1 MDRYVILSDVT
12 KNGMRKL
19 LELQAQG
26 SLSILESEA
35 VVVNWNTEKDLRDIA
50 KERVKE
56 RGIEFS
62 ESQLDDL
69 VKKAHER
76 WLYTNGSLSDC
87 DIAAIVDGILDDIET
102 I

>member
-1 MDRYVILSDVT
+1 MDKYVILSDVT

-35 VVVNWNTEKDLRDIA
+35 VVVNWNTEKDLRDIVR
-50 KERVKE
+50 ERAKE

-69 VKKAHER
+69 VKETHER

-87 DIAAIVDGILDDIET
+87 DIAAIVDGILDDIEK
-102 I
+102 

>member
-56 RGIEFS
+56 RGIEFL

-87 DIAAIVDGILDDIET
+87 DIAAIVDGILDDIEK
-102 I
+102 

>member
-1 MDRYVILSDVT
+1 MIVILDVDEQQ
-12 KNGMRKL
+12 L
-19 LELQAQG
+19 PELKEKYRDN
-26 SLSILESEA
+26 IVLESEA
-35 VVVNWNTEKDLRDIA
+35 AVVNWNTEKDLHDIA

>member
-1 MDRYVILSDVT
+1 
-12 KNGMRKL
+12 MRKL

-62 ESQLDDL
+62 DSQLDDL
-69 VKKAHER
+69 VKKVHER
-76 WLYTNGSLSDC
+76 WLYTDCNIPGC
-87 DIAAIVDGILDDIET
+87 DIAAIVDGILDDMEK
-102 I
+102 

>member
-1 MDRYVILSDVT
+1 MDKYVILSDVT

-35 VVVNWNTEKDLRDIA
+35 AVVNWNTEKDLHDIA

-87 DIAAIVDGILDDIET
+87 DIAAIVDGILDDMEK
-102 I
+102 

>member
-1 MDRYVILSDVT
+1 MDKYIILSDVT
-12 KNGMRKL
+12 SVGMKKL
-19 LELQAQG
+19 LELQAMG

-35 VVVNWNTEKDLRDIA
+35 AVVNWNTEKDLHDIA

-56 RGIEFS
+56 RGIEFL

-87 DIAAIVDGILDDIET
+87 DIAAIVDGILDDMGK
-102 I
+102 

>member
-1 MDRYVILSDVT
+1 MDKYVILSDVT

-35 VVVNWNTEKDLRDIA
+35 VVVNWNTGKDLRDIA

-56 RGIEFS
+56 RGIEFL

-87 DIAAIVDGILDDIET
+87 DIAAIVDGILDDMGK
-102 I
+102 

>member
-1 MDRYVILSDVT
+1 MDKYIILSDVT

-56 RGIEFS
+56 RGIEFL

-87 DIAAIVDGILDDIET
+87 DIAAIVDGILDDMGK
-102 I
+102 

>member
-1 MDRYVILSDVT
+1 MDKYVILSDVT

-56 RGIEFS
+56 RGIEFL

-87 DIAAIVDGILDDIET
+87 DIAAIVDGILDDMGK
-102 I
+102 

>member
-87 DIAAIVDGILDDIET
+87 DIAAIVDGILDDIEK
-102 I
+102 